1 MKEIIKHIDGVAGR
15 VVTVTGLTDSAL
27 TRDNVLGILNGTQ
40 NEVLYVPMFYGDLQ
54 SVTYSN
60 GTLTITLADTVPAIA
75 NGDKLFVK
83 LYADVEMATEATAN
97 TINTAVSYNIS
108 QVSNMQGYLQN
119 TIAKEA
125 TLGAAPIGS
134 DKTTVFQ
141 YLASIYESIVGTVSP
156 DVPEGVADRLAAVM
170 KFFGIYVDGDKIYVK
185 GADPEHPEQIVPAE
199 FMQDSEVTD
208 ELEDIMQALDPELL
222 QEVEYPEGSGTY
234 MTKAQAITAEAMQII
249 NPSQS

>member
-1 MKEIIKHIDGVAGR
+1 MKEIIRNINGVAGR
-15 VVTVTGLTDSAL
+15 TVTVTGLTETTM
-27 TRDNVLGILNGTQ
+27 TRDNVLGILNGTL

-97 TINTAVSYNIS
+97 TINTAVSYNIQ

-125 TLGAAPIGS
+125 TLGTAPVGS
-134 DKTTVFQ
+134 QRTTVFQ
-141 YLASIYESIVGTVSP
+141 YLAAIYESIAGSTNP
-156 DVPEGVADRLAAVM
+156 DIPEGVAERLAM
-170 KFFGIYVDGDKIYVK
+170 ILQFFGIYTEDDKVLVRVPDGQDY
-185 GADPEHPEQIVPAE
+185 QIVPAE
-199 FMQDSEVTD
+199 FMTDTEVTD
-208 ELEDIMQALDPELL
+208 ELEDIMQALDPELTA
-222 QEVEYPEGSGTY
+222 E
-234 MTKAQAITAEAMQII
+234 QAASITAEAMNII

>member
-15 VVTVTGLTDSAL
+15 VVTITGLTDSAL

-83 LYADVEMATEATAN
+83 LYTDEDGYAQETSVKDGNDTVIAVSKAIQQALGTAPSGSQMATVFA
-97 TINTAVSYNIS
+97 Y
-108 QVSNMQGYLQN
+108 
-119 TIAKEA
+119 IAA
-125 TLGAAPIGS
+125 
-134 DKTTVFQ
+134 
-141 YLASIYESIVGTVSP
+141 IYSSIVGSVSP
-156 DVPEGVADRLAAVM
+156 DIPEGVAERLAM
-170 KFFGIYVDGDKIYVK
+170 ILQFFGIYTEDDKVLVRVPDGQDY
-185 GADPEHPEQIVPAE
+185 QIVPAE
-199 FMQDSEVTD
+199 FMTDTEVTD
-208 ELEDIMQALDPELL
+208 ELEDIMQALDPELE

-234 MTKAQAITAEAMQII
+234 MTKAASITAEAMEII